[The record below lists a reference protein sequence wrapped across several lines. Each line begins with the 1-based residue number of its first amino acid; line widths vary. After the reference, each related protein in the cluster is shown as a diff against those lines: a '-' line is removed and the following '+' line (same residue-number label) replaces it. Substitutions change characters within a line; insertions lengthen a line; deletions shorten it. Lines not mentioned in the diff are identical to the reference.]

1 MKIIESD
8 EYKIRLREVTN
19 FIKKDKK
26 SSAINFA
33 KELRKNIRNLKN
45 YPFKFRKSIYFDD
58 ENIRDMIYKGYTITY
73 EINIQNE
80 TIEILDIFNQNK
92 Y

>member
-1 MKIIESD
+1 LNIIESD

-26 SSAINFA
+26 SAAINFA
-33 KELRKNIRNLKN
+33 KELRK
-45 YPFKFRKSIYFDD
+45 
-58 ENIRDMIYKGYTITY
+58 NIRDMIYKGYTITY

-92 Y
+92 R

>member
-26 SSAINFA
+26 PVAINFA

-45 YPFKFRKSIYFDD
+45 YPFKFRKSIYFND

>member
-8 EYKIRLREVTN
+8 EYKIRLREITQY
-19 FIKKDKK
+19 IKKDKK
-26 SSAINFA
+26 VAAVNFA
-33 KELRKNIRNLKN
+33 KELRKSIGNLKN
-45 YPFKFRKSIYFDD
+45 YPFKFRKSVYFDD

-92 Y
+92 R

>member
-8 EYKIRLREVTN
+8 EYKIRLREVTS
-19 FIKKDKK
+19 FIKNDKK
-26 SSAINFA
+26 SAAINFA
-33 KELRKNIRNLKN
+33 KELRENIRNLNN

-58 ENIRDMIYKGYTITY
+58 DNIRDMIYKGYTITY
-73 EINIQNE
+73 EINGQNE

-92 Y
+92 R

>member
-8 EYKIRLREVTN
+8 EYKIRLKEVTSYL
-19 FIKKDKK
+19 KEDKK
-26 SSAINFA
+26 SAAINFA
-33 KELRKNIRNLKN
+33 KELRKNVRNLNN

-73 EINIQNE
+73 EINTQNE
-80 TIEILDIFNQNK
+80 T
-92 Y
+92 

>member
-1 MKIIESD
+1 MKIVESD
-8 EYKIRLREVTN
+8 EYKVRLREVTN

-26 SSAINFA
+26 SAAINFA
-33 KELRKNIRNLKN
+33 KELRKNIRNLNN

-92 Y
+92 R

>member
-1 MKIIESD
+1 MKIIESN

-26 SSAINFA
+26 SAAINFA
-33 KELRKNIRNLKN
+33 KELRKNIRGLNN
-45 YPFKFRKSIYFDD
+45 YPFKFRKSVYFND
-58 ENIRDMIYKGYTITY
+58 ENIRDMIYKGYTLTY
-73 EINIQNE
+73 EVNIQND

-92 Y
+92 R

>member
-8 EYKIRLREVTN
+8 EYKIRLREVIN

-26 SSAINFA
+26 SAAINFV

-45 YPFKFRKSIYFDD
+45 HPFKFRKSIYFDD